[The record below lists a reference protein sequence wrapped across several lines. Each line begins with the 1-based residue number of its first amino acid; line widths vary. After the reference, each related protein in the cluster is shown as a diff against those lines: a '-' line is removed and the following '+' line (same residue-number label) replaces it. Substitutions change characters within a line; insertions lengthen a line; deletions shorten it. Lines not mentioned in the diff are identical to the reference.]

1 MKYQM
6 LSYQT
11 IVLMMHAV
19 LPDFE
24 LFAACDAKYDDP
36 SSDDEYGVVRL
47 LGEPYLPRRLA
58 ISNVQFLIYVYL

>member
-1 MKYQM
+1 
-6 LSYQT
+6 
-11 IVLMMHAV
+11 MMHAV

-24 LFAACDAKYDDP
+24 LFAACDAKYVDP